1 MEKRPFKANGIEI
14 KTPDVFKPNLATT
27 STEDSD
33 RTQDLVMHNTP
44 MGTIQSYSYEWKAIT
59 PEEAANILSQ
69 TLNRS
74 KFSLEYPNPLSGQW
88 EEDTFYASNY
98 SMGSMKEING
108 ELAWESLSFNVVGV
122 NPV

>member
-1 MEKRPFKANGIEI
+1 MEKRPFKANGVKI
-14 KTPDVFKPNLATT
+14 KTPDVFRPNLATT

-44 MGTIQSYSYEWKAIT
+44 MGTIQSYSCEWKYIT

-74 KFSLEYPNPLSGQW
+74 SFSLEYPNPLSGQW
-88 EEDTFYASNY
+88 EEDAFYASNY
-98 SMGSMKEING
+98 SMGTMKEING
-108 ELAWESLSFNVVGV
+108 ELAWESLSFNVIGV